1 MFNCIIKE
9 LDSLFPADGVEYMFS
24 VFDLKKIN
32 TADSEVQ
39 EQLIE
44 KLCERFGVA
53 RRKFSKLLQR
63 WIHIPAFF
71 EPGDN
76 REIFQEFYNI
86 VPILTELG
94 EMLGREKPRA
104 ARNTKTEYFKHVD
117 LYEIFLRQH
126 GTLYPRI
133 SKLIRVMLL
142 VATNSSIIERV
153 FSALKAVKTPT
164 RNRLELR
171 QLERLLVLG
180 TSLPDDLSNFDLD
193 KYMKFLNS

>member
-1 MFNCIIKE
+1 
-9 LDSLFPADGVEYMFS
+9 MFS

-104 ARNTKTEYFKHVD
+104 ARNTKQNTSSMSTSTKSSCGSTEHC
-117 LYEIFLRQH
+117 
-126 GTLYPRI
+126 T
-133 SKLIRVMLL
+133 RVYR
-142 VATNSSIIERV
+142 S
-153 FSALKAVKTPT
+153 
-164 RNRLELR
+164 
-171 QLERLLVLG
+171 
-180 TSLPDDLSNFDLD
+180 
-193 KYMKFLNS
+193 